1 MSSVPSDDVS
11 LRSSTFNLKILLL
24 LSFGHLVTDIYQGA
38 LPAILPYLKDKL
50 ALSYTLAGVLLM
62 AANFT
67 SSILQPVFGHLSDKK
82 EKAWL
87 LPVGC
92 LAAGFGL
99 SLASLPNSFESLLVL
114 VVVSGLGIAAYH
126 PEGYK
131 TASFF
136 TGEHLATG
144 MSVFSVGGNLGM
156 ALGPLFAL
164 GVITYLGFMGLP
176 LMLVFALLFLALLSL
191 QWGFLRRAQPLSAPG
206 KTPAAAGHPGAYLAL
221 FLVIATVVMRSW
233 IQLGLMTYIPFY
245 FIQHLKG
252 DPLYSGKLVTVFL
265 LGGVAGTIF
274 GSMLAD
280 RWGHKEYL
288 VYSLVA
294 TSLLSPLVLVAA
306 GPWLFVVLILVGMA
320 LISTFTVTIV
330 MAQRLLPHRLGVAS
344 GLMVGFAI
352 GAGGFGV
359 TLLGVVADHFGVA
372 AALKTI
378 LFLPLVGLT
387 CALLIRYP
395 FQGTVKPQPADF
407 GGSAKSG

>member
-1 MSSVPSDDVS
+1 MSSIPQDESAS
-11 LRSSTFNLKILLL
+11 RPNTFNLKILVL

-38 LPAILPYLKDKL
+38 LPAILPFLKDKL
-50 ALSYTLAGVLLM
+50 ALSYTMAGVLLM

-67 SSILQPVFGHLSDKK
+67 SSILQPVFGHFSDKK

-87 LPVGC
+87 LPLGC
-92 LAAGFGL
+92 LAAGLGL
-99 SLASLPNSFESLLVL
+99 SLSSLPNSFEVLLVL

-136 TGEHLATG
+136 TGAQAATG

-156 ALGPLFAL
+156 ALGPLFSL
-164 GVITYLGFMGLP
+164 GIITYLGFKGLP
-176 LMLVFALLFLALLSL
+176 LMLVFSLSFLALLSF
-191 QWGFLRRAQPLSAPG
+191 QWGFLRRAQPLSTKNKAPV
-206 KTPAAAGHPGAYLAL
+206 AAALPGASLAL

-245 FIQHLKG
+245 FIEHLKG
-252 DPLYSGKLVTVFL
+252 DPLYSGKLVTAFL

-288 VYSLVA
+288 VYSLIA
-294 TSLLSPLVLVAA
+294 TSLLSPLILVAT
-306 GPWLFVVLILVGMA
+306 GLWLFVVLALVGMA
-320 LISTFTVTIV
+320 LISSFTVTIV

-359 TLLGVVADHFGVA
+359 TLLGIVADHFGVA

-378 LFLPLVGLT
+378 LALPLMGLAF
-387 CALLIRYP
+387 ALLIRYP
-395 FQGTVKPQPADF
+395 FRGIIKPQPADLA
-407 GGSAKSG
+407 GSE

>member
-1 MSSVPSDDVS
+1 VHNQK
-11 LRSSTFNLKILLL
+11 FNLKILLL

-38 LPAILPYLKDKL
+38 LPAILPFLKDKL
-50 ALSYTLAGVLLM
+50 ALSYTMAGVLLM

-67 SSILQPVFGHLSDKK
+67 SSILQPVFGHFSDKK

-87 LPVGC
+87 LPLGC
-92 LAAGFGL
+92 LAAGLGL
-99 SLASLPNSFESLLVL
+99 SLASIPNSFELLLVL
-114 VVVSGLGIAAYH
+114 VVVSGLGVAAYH

-136 TGEHLATG
+136 TGEHAATG

-156 ALGPLFAL
+156 ALGPLFSL
-164 GVITYLGFMGLP
+164 GAIAYLGFAGLP
-176 LMLVFALLFLALLSL
+176 LMLVFSLSFLVLLSF
-191 QWGFLRRAQPLSAPG
+191 QWGYLRSAKPLSTESQAPIASG
-206 KTPAAAGHPGAYLAL
+206 PPGAYLAL

-233 IQLGLMTYIPFY
+233 IQIGLMTYIPFY
-245 FIQHLKG
+245 FIEHLKG
-252 DPLYSGKLVTVFL
+252 DPLYSGKLVSAFL

-288 VYSLVA
+288 IYSLLA
-294 TSLLSPLVLVAA
+294 TSLLSPLILLAT
-306 GPWLFVVLILVGMA
+306 GPWLFVVLTLMGMV
-320 LISTFTVTIV
+320 LISSFTVTIV

-372 AALKTI
+372 AALKSI
-378 LFLPLVGLT
+378 LVLPLMGLGF
-387 CALLIRYP
+387 ALLIRYP
-395 FQGTVKPQPADF
+395 FRGQVKSQPADLS
-407 GGSAKSG
+407 GSE

>member
-1 MSSVPSDDVS
+1 MSPAPPDEI
-11 LRSSTFNLKILLL
+11 SSRPNTLNLKILLL

-38 LPAILPYLKDKL
+38 LPAILPFLKDKL
-50 ALSYTLAGVLLM
+50 SLSYTMAGVLLM

-67 SSILQPVFGHLSDKK
+67 SSILQPVFGHFSDKK

-87 LPVGC
+87 LPLGC
-92 LAAGFGL
+92 LAAGLGL
-99 SLASLPNSFESLLVL
+99 SLASIPDSFEVLLVL

-136 TGEHLATG
+136 TGEQAATG

-156 ALGPLFAL
+156 ALGPLFSL
-164 GVITYLGFMGLP
+164 GAIAYLGFAGLP
-176 LMLVFALLFLALLSL
+176 LMLVFSLSFLVLLSF
-191 QWGFLRRAQPLSAPG
+191 QWGYLRSTKLLSSDSQIPVLPG
-206 KTPAAAGHPGAYLAL
+206 PPGAYWAL

-233 IQLGLMTYIPFY
+233 MQLGLMTYIPFY
-245 FIQHLKG
+245 FIEHLKG
-252 DPLYSGKLVTVFL
+252 DPLYSGKLVTAFL

-288 VYSLVA
+288 VYSLLA
-294 TSLLSPLVLVAA
+294 TSLLSPLILLAT

-372 AALKTI
+372 AALKSI
-378 LFLPLVGLT
+378 LILPLMGLLV
-387 CALLIRYP
+387 ALLIRYP
-395 FQGTVKPQPADF
+395 FRGPVKPQPADLA
-407 GGSAKSG
+407 GSE

>member
-1 MSSVPSDDVS
+1 MSPASPDEVS
-11 LRSSTFNLKILLL
+11 ARPSTFNLKILLL

-38 LPAILPYLKDKL
+38 LPAILPFLKDKL
-50 ALSYTLAGVLLM
+50 SLSYTMAGVLLM

-67 SSILQPVFGHLSDKK
+67 SSILQPVFGHFSDKK

-87 LPVGC
+87 LPLGC
-92 LAAGFGL
+92 LAAGLGL
-99 SLASLPNSFESLLVL
+99 SLASIPDSFEFLLGL

-136 TGEHLATG
+136 TGEQAATG

-156 ALGPLFAL
+156 ALGPLFSL
-164 GVITYLGFMGLP
+164 GAIAYLGFKGLP
-176 LMLVFALLFLALLSL
+176 LMLVFSLSFLALLSF
-191 QWGFLRRAQPLSAPG
+191 QWGYLRSTKPLSSHSQTPVVPG
-206 KTPAAAGHPGAYLAL
+206 PPGAYLAL

-233 IQLGLMTYIPFY
+233 MQLGLMTYIPFY
-245 FIQHLKG
+245 FIEHLKG
-252 DPLYSGKLVTVFL
+252 DPLYSGKLVTAFL

-288 VYSLVA
+288 VYSLLA
-294 TSLLSPLVLVAA
+294 TSLLTPLILLAT

-372 AALKTI
+372 AALKSI
-378 LFLPLVGLT
+378 LILPLMGLGF
-387 CALLIRYP
+387 ALLIRYP
-395 FQGTVKPQPADF
+395 FRGPVKPQPADLA
-407 GGSAKSG
+407 GSE

>member
-1 MSSVPSDDVS
+1 MHNQK
-11 LRSSTFNLKILLL
+11 FNLKILLL

-38 LPAILPYLKDKL
+38 LPAILPFLKDKL
-50 ALSYTLAGVLLM
+50 ALSYTMAGVLLM

-67 SSILQPVFGHLSDKK
+67 SSILQPVFGHFSDKK

-87 LPVGC
+87 LPLGC
-92 LAAGFGL
+92 LAAGLGL
-99 SLASLPNSFESLLVL
+99 SLASIPNSFELLLVL
-114 VVVSGLGIAAYH
+114 VVVSGLGVAAYH

-136 TGEHLATG
+136 TGEHAATG

-156 ALGPLFAL
+156 ALGPLFSL
-164 GVITYLGFMGLP
+164 GAIAYLGFAGLP
-176 LMLVFALLFLALLSL
+176 LMLVFSLSFLVLLSF
-191 QWGFLRRAQPLSAPG
+191 QWGYLRSAKPLSTESQAPIASG
-206 KTPAAAGHPGAYLAL
+206 PPGAYLAL

-233 IQLGLMTYIPFY
+233 IQIGLMTYIPFY
-245 FIQHLKG
+245 FIEHLKG
-252 DPLYSGKLVTVFL
+252 DPLYSGKLVSAFL

-288 VYSLVA
+288 IYSLLA
-294 TSLLSPLVLVAA
+294 TSLLSPLILLAT
-306 GPWLFVVLILVGMA
+306 GPWLFVVLTLMGMV
-320 LISTFTVTIV
+320 LISSFTVTIV

-372 AALKTI
+372 AALKSI
-378 LFLPLVGLT
+378 LVLPLMGLGF
-387 CALLIRYP
+387 ALLIRYP
-395 FQGTVKPQPADF
+395 FRGQVKSQPADLS
-407 GGSAKSG
+407 GSE

>member
-1 MSSVPSDDVS
+1 MSPAPPDEVS
-11 LRSSTFNLKILLL
+11 ARPSTFNLKILLL

-38 LPAILPYLKDKL
+38 LPAILPFLKDKL
-50 ALSYTLAGVLLM
+50 SLSYTMAGVLLM

-67 SSILQPVFGHLSDKK
+67 SSILQPVFGHFSDKK

-87 LPVGC
+87 LPLGC
-92 LAAGFGL
+92 LAAGLGL
-99 SLASLPNSFESLLVL
+99 SLASIPDSFEFLLGL

-136 TGEHLATG
+136 TGEQAATG
-144 MSVFSVGGNLGM
+144 MSVFSVGGNL
-156 ALGPLFAL
+156 
-164 GVITYLGFMGLP
+164 
-176 LMLVFALLFLALLSL
+176 MLVFSLSFLALLSF
-191 QWGFLRRAQPLSAPG
+191 QWGYLRSTKPLSSHSQTPVVPG
-206 KTPAAAGHPGAYLAL
+206 PPGAYLAL

-233 IQLGLMTYIPFY
+233 MQLGLMTYIPFY
-245 FIQHLKG
+245 FIEHLKG
-252 DPLYSGKLVTVFL
+252 DPLYSGKLVTAFL

-288 VYSLVA
+288 VYSLLA
-294 TSLLSPLVLVAA
+294 TSLLTPLILLAT

-372 AALKTI
+372 VALKSI
-378 LFLPLVGLT
+378 LFLPLVGLGF
-387 CALLIRYP
+387 ALLIRYP
-395 FQGTVKPQPADF
+395 FRGPVKPQPADLA
-407 GGSAKSG
+407 GSE